1 MSAAT
6 LKEAPVMHRI
16 LGMLLAGL
24 LVASAA
30 PALAA
35 DIDFTY
41 AFETAGGTTSFIKG
55 FQPGQPITLQVK
67 LKDTGYV
74 YIVHE
79 IENGQFT
86 LVHPRPEGKP
96 SMAVTASEQ
105 LPPVKIVHVTTTIDV
120 ARLVLIVSKDR
131 ISELETLLAKGDG
144 KMPARLIFDIR
155 DKYYSP
161 GLYTRDVREDSVKV
175 GYKTT
180 ADKPA
185 VVEEISLRPRPAVPP
200 KPKA

>member
-1 MSAAT
+1 MRRT
-6 LKEAPVMHRI
+6 M
-16 LGMLLAGL
+16 GLLLTGL

-30 PALAA
+30 PAIAA

-41 AFETAGGTTSFIKG
+41 GFELPTGTTTSFIKG
-55 FQPGQPITLQVK
+55 FERGSPITLQVK
-67 LKDTGYV
+67 LKDTGFV
-74 YIVHE
+74 YIIHE
-79 IENGQFT
+79 IENGQYT

-105 LPPVKIVHVTTTIDV
+105 VPPVKIVHVTTTPEV
-120 ARLVLIVSKDR
+120 ERLVLIVSKDR
-131 ISELETLLAKGDG
+131 ISELEALLAKGEG
-144 KMPARLIFDIR
+144 KMPVHMIFDIR

-161 GLYTRDVREDSVKV
+161 GLYTREVREDSVKV
-175 GYKTT
+175 LYKTT

>member
-1 MSAAT
+1 MRHRT
-6 LKEAPVMHRI
+6 L
-16 LGMLLAGL
+16 GLLLTGL

-30 PALAA
+30 PAIAA

-41 AFETAGGTTSFIKG
+41 AFELGTGSTTSFIKG
-55 FQPGQPITLQVK
+55 FQRGQPITLQVK
-67 LKDTGYV
+67 LKDTGFV

-79 IENGQFT
+79 VENGQYT

-105 LPPVKIVHVTTTIDV
+105 LPPVKIIHVATAAEV
-120 ARLVLIVSKDR
+120 ARLVLIVSRDR
-131 ISELETLLAKGDG
+131 ISELEGLLAKGEG
-144 KMPARLIFDIR
+144 KMPAHMILDIR

-175 GYKTT
+175 DYKTT

-185 VVEEISLRPRPAVPP
+185 VVEEISLRPRPTVPP
-200 KPKA
+200 KPKS